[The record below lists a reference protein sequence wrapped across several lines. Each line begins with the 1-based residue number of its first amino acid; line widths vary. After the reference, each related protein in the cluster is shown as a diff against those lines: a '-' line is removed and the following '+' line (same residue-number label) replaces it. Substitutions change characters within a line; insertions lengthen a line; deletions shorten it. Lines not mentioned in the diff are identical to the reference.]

1 MPRRYLMLLSP
12 VVLADVGVPRLD
24 ERSVELYALALSYPF
39 VSGAQLFEDVAGR
52 HVRAAAAVALAPEKS
67 AAAKARA
74 RDLDWWETAEELLV
88 ELRQLGW
95 SG

>member
-1 MPRRYLMLLSP
+1 MLKEVRDCDSCCPVRPRAPSKTDPRKSVAIMLASLKI
-12 VVLADVGVPRLD
+12 
-24 ERSVELYALALSYPF
+24 ELCIM
-39 VSGAQLFEDVAGR
+39 
-52 HVRAAAAVALAPEKS
+52 APEKS